1 MGGTN
6 VNTDVRNLSKGKG
19 QPTVVVAT
27 PGRLLDH
34 LRNTSIHGKPFP
46 SLLQQVQVL
55 VLDEAD
61 QLLEVRPPP
70 SPGHTHA
77 AHVRPLMFS
86 RECEIFL
93 RAGGAL

>member
-1 MGGTN
+1 VGGTN

-61 QLLEVRPPP
+61 QLLEVRAPPHP
-70 SPGHTHA
+70 ATPMQH
-77 AHVRPLMFS
+77 M
-86 RECEIFL
+86 
-93 RAGGAL
+93 